1 MASSNPLE
9 YTKSLAYVPNRLV
22 SSNIPPNE
30 ILYLKLVCTPYFNTT
45 AATFGNY
52 PTLQPDD
59 VYSGVGGLTERLV
72 TIFVPSPKQLVSS
85 VSVKYSEDT
94 NFATSGIGTL
104 EGALEWIGTGFGFGK
119 AVASTVSGQRDLD
132 LTQSLYS
139 STEKR
144 SFSFN
149 FTLISLTEEEARL
162 AANIANAFHAFAL
175 PSIENTYMPSTA
187 SLGLP
192 IPLPVDK
199 GFSPP
204 YWRFGIGKGLNGKI
218 DPSWLAQPQLCVLKS
233 ISVNT
238 AAGGSPY
245 SIEDSGADTP
255 KPVFTSFSLVFTEI
269 DPSYRLPDSI
279 TIQAKNSIT

>member
-9 YTKSLAYVPNRLV
+9 YTSSLAYVPNRLV
-22 SSNIPPNE
+22 SSNIPPND

-45 AATFGNY
+45 TATVGDY
-52 PTLQPDD
+52 PTLDPND
-59 VYSGVGGLTERLV
+59 VYSGINEKLA

-85 VSVKYSEDT
+85 LSVKYTEDT
-94 NFATSGIGTL
+94 NFATSTIGGV
-104 EGALEWIGTGFGFGK
+104 EGFLEWLGTGFGFGK
-119 AVASTVSGQRDLD
+119 AIAATTTGQRDLD
-132 LTQSLYS
+132 LTQSLFT

-144 SFSFN
+144 SFNFN
-149 FTLISLTEEEARL
+149 FTLISLTKEEARL
-162 AANIANAFHAFAL
+162 AANIANTFHAFAL
-175 PSIENTYMPSTA
+175 PSIDTTFMPSTL

-192 IPLPVDK
+192 IPTPVDK

-233 ISVNT
+233 VSINT

-245 SIEDSGADTP
+245 SIEDSDASTP
-255 KPVFTSFSLVFTEI
+255 KPIFTSFSLVFTEI
-269 DPSYRLPDSI
+269 DPSYRVPNSI
-279 TIQAKNSIT
+279 SIRAKNAIT